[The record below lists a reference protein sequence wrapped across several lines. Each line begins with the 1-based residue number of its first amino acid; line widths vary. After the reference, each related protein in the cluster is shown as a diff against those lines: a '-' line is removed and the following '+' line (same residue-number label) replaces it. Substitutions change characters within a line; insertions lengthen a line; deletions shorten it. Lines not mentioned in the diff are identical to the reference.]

1 MNFYDRRHAG
11 RLLAEKLKMYKIE
24 NPLIFAL
31 PRGGVPVAAE
41 VALALEAP
49 LDILAVRKIG
59 APFQPEV
66 AVGAVCEDEKPL
78 WRTRLLSSLGLKPE
92 DLSNSVSAEIKKMR
106 QQIEIFRKGK
116 NFPVVKGRTVIV
128 IDDGLA
134 TGATMW
140 AAITFLK
147 NHAASKIVIAA
158 PVAGT
163 KTVQQF
169 QKSRSDVVITFETE
183 DLNSVGEWYE
193 DFSQV
198 SNEEVIQL
206 LNEHKSASG
215 EKSKSKISHKQAV
228 SLDAAIKMAMVPVTN
243 EIDYFQLIQSIKEA
257 RVVMLGE
264 ASHGTQEF
272 YQVRRF
278 ISQQLIKNH
287 GFKFIAVEG
296 DWPDADRLNKY
307 IRSGAGGS
315 AHKTLMHNHRW
326 PAWMWANDEMVKLA
340 EWMRSHHRAGFYGLD
355 IYSMFESVQ
364 EVINFVEIENPILA
378 KEIKE
383 RYACFDRYQN
393 DEVAY
398 ARSLSEYPAGCAA
411 QVLKNLDRILKLRL
425 ENISHDQE
433 ALFSS
438 QQNARVVANA
448 ENYYRAMIKG
458 DASSWNVRDEH
469 MLEVLEQLL
478 EKHGPDSK
486 GIVWAHNTHIGDYRA
501 TDMNEDGYVNLG
513 GLARQTYGEQNV
525 ALVGFGTYQG
535 QVLAGTAWGR
545 SEQVMTLPPAQ
556 VGSYEHHFHQVLKAE
571 KNNLNQAYVLLDDK
585 SHTAFAQR
593 LGHRAVGV
601 VYNSNQE
608 YRGNY
613 VPTELSKRYDAFIFI
628 DQTTALKSLHAISV
642 YGEIPETWPS
652 GQ

>member
-1 MNFYDRRHAG
+1 MNFYNRQHAG
-11 RLLAEKLKMYKIE
+11 RLLAEKLESFKFQ
-24 NPLIFAL
+24 NPIILAL

-41 VALALEAP
+41 VATVLDAP
-49 LDILAVRKIG
+49 LEVLAVRKIG

-66 AVGAVCEDEKPL
+66 AVGALCEDEKPL
-78 WRTRLLSSLGLKPE
+78 WRQKLLSNLELKPE
-92 DLSNSVSAEIKKMR
+92 DLENSVNAEIEKVR
-106 QQIEIFRKGK
+106 QQIKLFRQGRSLAS
-116 NFPVVKGRTVIV
+116 VKGRTVIV
-128 IDDGLA
+128 VDDGLA

-140 AAITFLK
+140 AAISFLQHHDAK
-147 NHAASKIVIAA
+147 KIVVAA
-158 PVAGT
+158 PVSATSAAEKFRSSGT
-163 KTVQQF
+163 Q
-169 QKSRSDVVITFETE
+169 VVATFETE

-198 SNEEVIQL
+198 SNEEVIQIL
-206 LNEHKSASG
+206 KEHKHLDNAKHTKNWNQ
-215 EKSKSKISHKQAV
+215 ETV

-243 EIDYFQLIQSIKEA
+243 EIDYFQLIQSIKDA
-257 RVVMLGE
+257 RIVMLGE
-264 ASHGTQEF
+264 ASHGTHEF

-307 IRSGAGGS
+307 IKSGVGGS

-326 PAWMWANDEMVKLA
+326 PTWMWANDEIVKLA
-340 EWMRSHHRAGFYGLD
+340 EWMRSHHAGFYGLD
-355 IYSMFESVQ
+355 IYSMFESIQ

-378 KEIKE
+378 KEVKE
-383 RYACFDRYQN
+383 RYACFDHFQQ

-398 ARSLSEYPAGCAA
+398 ARSLVEYPAGCEA

-425 ENISHDQE
+425 ENISQGQE

-438 QQNARVVANA
+438 QQNARVIANA
-448 ENYYRAMIKG
+448 ENYYRAMMKG
-458 DASSWNVRDEH
+458 DATSWNVRDEH

-478 EKHGPDSK
+478 EKHGKDSK

-501 TDMNEDGYVNLG
+501 TDMNETGYINLG
-513 GLARQTYGEQNV
+513 GLVRQSYGEQNV

-535 QVLAGTAWGR
+535 QVLAGSSWGR
-545 SEQVMTLPPAQ
+545 PEQIMILPPARE
-556 VGSYEHHFHQVLKAE
+556 GSYEHRFHHVLKAE
-571 KNNLNQAYVLLDDK
+571 KNNLNQVYVLLDDK

-601 VYNSNQE
+601 VYDPKQE

-613 VPTELSKRYDAFIFI
+613 VPTELSKRYDAFVFI
-628 DQTTALKSLHAISV
+628 DQTKALKSLHAISV
-642 YGEIPETWPS
+642 FGEIPETWPS